1 MRQNGR
7 RLSVSIEFGDLPC
20 PMCVWTWWLIHRARY
35 AELSCSKLGEG
46 TSLNSPLPS
55 FFLIHHLLPLP
66 PALPIFFLSPSFS
79 LFPFSAR
86 KIPPSR
92 PVASRLLHKQVYGF
106 PGWQLSCMLSSTSH
120 CTPSCFCDH
129 FSLTGNGIWGSALPA
144 VCSNYSLSRLSSCF
158 QAWVSQSPRV
168 FWQCGSW
175 KVCSLSLQL
184 NGFSKA
190 SSGHTETGR
199 RFDKTFWILLAFSS
213 PQKKMWFG
221 KGSFRSALRGVSPPS
236 VMFCNVFILVCVDYL
251 RYLCFLRDLLS

>member
-79 LFPFSAR
+79 LLPFSAR

-92 PVASRLLHKQVYGF
+92 PCSFKVASQTSIWVPRLAAVLHAFQHQSLYPELFLWSFFSYRKWNLRVCIASSLQQLFPLQAFQLFPSLSVSEPESFLTMRILESVFPLFAAEWMGLARLPQDTQKQVEG
-106 PGWQLSCMLSSTSH
+106 LTR
-120 CTPSCFCDH
+120 H
-129 FSLTGNGIWGSALPA
+129 FE
-144 VCSNYSLSRLSSCF
+144 YSWLSRVLKRKCDLE
-158 QAWVSQSPRV
+158 
-168 FWQCGSW
+168 
-175 KVCSLSLQL
+175 K
-184 NGFSKA
+184 
-190 SSGHTETGR
+190 
-199 RFDKTFWILLAFSS
+199 
-213 PQKKMWFG
+213 
-221 KGSFRSALRGVSPPS
+221 GVSE
-236 VMFCNVFILVCVDYL
+236 VL
-251 RYLCFLRDLLS
+251 

>member
-1 MRQNGR
+1 M
-7 RLSVSIEFGDLPC
+7 
-20 PMCVWTWWLIHRARY
+20 
-35 AELSCSKLGEG
+35 LSCLAQSWVREPHWTHLFLLF
-46 TSLNSPLPS
+46 SSFIISFLFLLPS
-55 FFLIHHLLPLP
+55 PF
-66 PALPIFFLSPSFS
+66 SFS
-79 LFPFSAR
+79 P
-86 KIPPSR
+86 PPSLSSHSVLAKFHHPE
-92 PVASRLLHKQVYGF
+92 PVASRLRHKQVYGF

-129 FSLTGNGIWGSALPA
+129 FSLTGNGIWGSALLA